1 MGTADDTAMDC
12 AKRQPASNRPLPGA
26 LLVAAAMVAS
36 AMALLPGALLQ
47 PRVVLAQ
54 SNLLESVRR
63 DPARAKRLCRE
74 LRQLNQQGISY
85 TSQQAL
91 RQIASQENLSLMD
104 AEVLTT
110 YVVGL
115 HCPDVR

>member
-1 MGTADDTAMDC
+1 MVSDTQRSASLARLLRCLMLVASMG
-12 AKRQPASNRPLPGA
+12 ASVLLALPGG
-26 LLVAAAMVAS
+26 LLD
-36 AMALLPGALLQ
+36 PGDA
-47 PRVVLAQ
+47 LAQ

-74 LRQLNQQGISY
+74 LRQMNQQGISY
-85 TSQQAL
+85 TSKQAI

-115 HCPDVR
+115 H

>member
-1 MGTADDTAMDC
+1 MSIPLRRAAGPFDRLSLPVLLVTVLGVAVA
-12 AKRQPASNRPLPGA
+12 ALPGTPILTPPA
-26 LLVAAAMVAS
+26 
-36 AMALLPGALLQ
+36 Q
-47 PRVVLAQ
+47 AQ

-74 LRQLNQQGISY
+74 LRQMNQQGISY
-85 TSQQAL
+85 TSKQAT

-115 HCPDVR
+115 YCPDVR